1 MLSIPLS
8 GIDTFMMKIAAITLL
23 LFLAP
28 ISNAASVDVYFGT
41 GGKATKGIYH
51 AKFDTET
58 GKLSRADLAAEIGG
72 PGFLAFSPEK
82 TRLYAVCQKNK
93 VPSVAA
99 YEVKPDGNLD
109 LLNTTPIGD
118 GGGAHISVHPSNKF
132 LMTAQYGGGSAAV
145 YPIEKDGRVGKQ
157 SQLIEHEGG
166 SGVAGKRQEKP
177 HPHWTGYSPDGKFA
191 FVPDLGLDQVVIY
204 KVNGTKASLSKHGV
218 AQGIPGGG
226 PRHMRFSIDGEF
238 IYLLNEL
245 ELSVTTL
252 KYNAAEGSAKQL
264 TTTRAL
270 SPETKA
276 KELFNS
282 SSEIIVHPNGR
293 FVYSANRGNDSVT
306 VYNANPKTGK
316 LVVKEVQPIRGAW
329 PRNINMDASGRW
341 LLAAGADSNTISV
354 FEIDQQNGELTF
366 QTKSIIN
373 VPGSICIVFKE

>member
-1 MLSIPLS
+1 LNPLS
-8 GIDTFMMKIAAITLL
+8 GSNISMIKLVAITALL
-23 LFLAP
+23 LLAS

-51 AKFDTET
+51 AKFDTES
-58 GKLSRADLAAEIGG
+58 GKLSQAELAAEIGG
-72 PGFLAFSPEK
+72 PGFLAFSPDK
-82 TRLYAVCQKNK
+82 TRLYAVCQKNNA
-93 VPSVAA
+93 PSVAA
-99 YEVKPDGNLD
+99 YSVHSDGSLE

-145 YPIEKDGRVGKQ
+145 YPIEKDGRVGKRA
-157 SQLIEHEGG
+157 QLIEHEGG
-166 SGVAGKRQEKP
+166 SGVVGKRQNKP

-204 KVNGTKASLSKHGV
+204 RINANKPSLSPHGV
-218 AQGIPGGG
+218 AQSIPGGG
-226 PRHMRFSIDGEF
+226 PRHMKFSIDGKF

-245 ELSVTTL
+245 ELSVTTF
-252 KYNAAEGSAKQL
+252 KYNAAKGTTKQL

-276 KELFNS
+276 KERFNS

-316 LVVKEVQPIRGAW
+316 LVVKEVQAIRGAW
-329 PRNINMDASGRW
+329 PRNINMDANGRW

-354 FEIDQQNGELTF
+354 FEIDQENGELTF

>member
-1 MLSIPLS
+1 VRLNPLS
-8 GIDTFMMKIAAITLL
+8 GSDASMIKLVAIAAL
-23 LFLAP
+23 LFLVP

-41 GGKATKGIYH
+41 GGRTTKGIYH

-58 GKLSRADLAAEIGG
+58 GKLSPAKLAAEIGG
-72 PGFLAFSPEK
+72 PGFLAFSPDK

-93 VPSVAA
+93 IPSVAA
-99 YEVKPDGNLD
+99 YSVNSDGSLE

-118 GGGAHISVHPSNKF
+118 GGGAHISVHPSNQF
-132 LMTAQYGGGSAAV
+132 IMTAQYGGGSAAV
-145 YPIEKDGRVGKQ
+145 YPIEKNGRVGKQ

-166 SGVAGKRQEKP
+166 SGVAGKRQDKP

-204 KVNGTKASLSKHGV
+204 RVNANNRSISPHGILH
-218 AQGIPGGG
+218 GIPGGG
-226 PRHMRFSIDGEF
+226 PRHMKFSVDGKF

-245 ELSVTTL
+245 ELSVTTF
-252 KYNAAEGSAKQL
+252 KYNATAGSGKQL

-329 PRNINMDASGRW
+329 PRNINMDANGRW

-354 FEIDQQNGELTF
+354 FEIDQENGELTF